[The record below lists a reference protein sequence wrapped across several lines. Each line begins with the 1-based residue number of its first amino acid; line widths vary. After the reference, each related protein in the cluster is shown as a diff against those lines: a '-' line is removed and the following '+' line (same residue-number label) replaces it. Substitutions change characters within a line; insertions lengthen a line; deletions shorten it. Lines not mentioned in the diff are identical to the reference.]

1 MGCRLKEEIDLN
13 KEAKAIIV
21 IISALSLIII
31 TAYFFCTGAKKENEI
46 MSYSIIV
53 INGEEFS
60 TSDIKNVSYS
70 SGYSRQVKIEF
81 KDGMV
86 AYTDCYI
93 LKDN

>member
-1 MGCRLKEEIDLN
+1 MN
-13 KEAKAIIV
+13 KEASIIIV
-21 IISALSLIII
+21 IVSVLLLAII
-31 TAYFFCTGAKKENEI
+31 TGVLFYTEAKKENEI
-46 MSYSIIV
+46 MSYNTIV
-53 INGEEFS
+53 IGGEEFS
-60 TSDIKNVSYS
+60 TSDIKNISYS